1 MTAGGL
7 KTAFSS
13 LSSTLTTLRTDVST
27 KSQTERKVKKAAVGA
42 EASDLTW
49 HVYPKTG
56 SSSYFQSSME
66 YALLRKLRYSLDARD
81 WLSMDLNHDAD
92 GCVWLSFGFA
102 GFFPL
107 SLPIEFA
114 SCCLH
119 VCQVCYCA
127 RAFFTRS
134 RTHCIQ
140 VNLRECRSRM
150 LDLRDTTVHLYTSI
164 V

>member
-1 MTAGGL
+1 MAKGCL
-7 KTAFSS
+7 RRSMS
-13 LSSTLTTLRTDVST
+13 LIVIVPLSRRNAMT
-27 KSQTERKVKKAAVGA
+27 KSTIEVGA